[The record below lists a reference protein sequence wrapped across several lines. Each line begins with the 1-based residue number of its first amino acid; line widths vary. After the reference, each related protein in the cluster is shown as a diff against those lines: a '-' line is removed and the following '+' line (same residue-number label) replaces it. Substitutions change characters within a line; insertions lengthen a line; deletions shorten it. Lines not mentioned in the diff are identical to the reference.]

1 MIPRVAHTTRN
12 HDRQIDEAL
21 RRLGSATPPHG
32 IEDRIKLRLAQARMS
47 EQEPRSRFF
56 AIPRFAFGAAAGALG
71 CVAIVVGSINHSHRI
86 QPTLPGIV
94 ARPSATGLGSA
105 GAARPANHPIE
116 PGPTER
122 PRSVRRLPQGRA
134 VISPQSQR
142 PAGVA
147 VPKSPSPAQ

>member
-1 MIPRVAHTTRN
+1 MTPRVAHTSQN
-12 HDRQIDEAL
+12 HDHQIDEAL
-21 RRLGSATPPHG
+21 RRLGSTTPPVG
-32 IEDRIKLRLAQARMS
+32 FEDRIKLRLAQARIS
-47 EQEPRSRFF
+47 DQEPRSRFF
-56 AIPRFAFGAAAGALG
+56 AIPRFAFGAAAGALA
-71 CVAIVVGSINHSHRI
+71 CVAIVVGSVYHSRVT

-94 ARPSATGLGSA
+94 ARPSSSGLGSA

-134 VISPQSQR
+134 VISPQSQK

-147 VPKSPSPAQ
+147 VPKSPTPAQ